1 MMRKSIGLIVLL
13 ALLLAVPAAA
23 QGTVV
28 DIAVGNPNFSTLVS
42 AVQAA
47 GLAETLAGNGPFTV
61 FAPTND
67 AFAKIP
73 APVLQALIA
82 DKEALTEVL
91 TYHVLPGRLLA
102 SGVAAINSF
111 TPLQGGRV
119 SVTVSDQGVFLNDTV
134 QVIATDITASNGV
147 IHVIDS
153 VLVPAGGKA
162 AALIADMSKVRV
174 RVAHFSP
181 DTPAVDVYVN
191 GALSPVTGLAFPNVT
206 PWIELEPG
214 TYNIAVAPA
223 GTSIDQ
229 AAIGPADFDLPLGAY
244 LTVAAV
250 GSLANGTLKPQVIVE
265 NYSSAIPANNARV
278 GVFHAIEDAPPV
290 DVLANGSAI
299 IRMLAFPGSR
309 GDNDGFFD
317 LNVPSGVYNLQ
328 VVPFGRSAPVVLA
341 APNTFLAAGVNYFIA
356 AVGTLDSPQVVVV
369 ATDPATKQAPTARG
383 LAAILTSVP
392 DLSNLAGFARQIGF
406 AATLQRGGP
415 FTVFAPRNAAF
426 DALRAAVGL
435 ATYNQLVT
443 DANAGSAASQDILL
457 YHIVPGKLLAADVAA
472 ATSLRAANNQ
482 EITVEVRD
490 GQVFLNGS
498 VRVVAT
504 DIVGTNGVIHII
516 DGVLVP
522 PAE

>member
-1 MMRKSIGLIVLL
+1 MMRKSVGFVVLL
-13 ALLLAVPAAA
+13 ALLLLAVPAAA

-47 GLAETLAGNGPFTV
+47 GLAETLSGEGPFTV

-73 APVLQALIA
+73 APVLQSLIA

-91 TYHVLPGRLLA
+91 TYHVLSGRLLA
-102 SGVAAINSF
+102 SGVAAVNSF
-111 TPLQGGRV
+111 STLQGGRV

-134 QVIATDITASNGV
+134 QVVATDIAASNGV
-147 IHVIDS
+147 IHVLDS

-162 AALIADMSKVRV
+162 AALIAELSKVKV

-191 GALSPVTGLAFPNVT
+191 GELSPVTGLAFPNVT

-214 TYNIAVAPA
+214 TYNIAVSPA
-223 GTSIDQ
+223 GTSINQ
-229 AAIGPADFDLPLGAY
+229 AAIGPADFDLPAGAY

-250 GSLANGTLKPQVIVE
+250 GSLANGTLKPQVLVE
-265 NYSSAIPANNARV
+265 NYSAIPANSARV
-278 GVFHAIEDAPPV
+278 SVFHAIEDAPPV
-290 DVLANGSAI
+290 DILANGSAA
-299 IRMLAFPGSR
+299 IRQLAFPGSR

-317 LNVPSGVYNLQ
+317 LDVPSGVYNLQ

-369 ATDPATKQAPTARG
+369 ATDPATKAAPAARG

-392 DLSNLAGFARQIGF
+392 DLSKLADFARQIGF

-415 FTVFAPRNAAF
+415 FTVFAPSNAAF

-435 ATYNQLVT
+435 GTYNQLVT

-457 YHIVPGKLLAADVAA
+457 YHIVPGKLLASDVVA

-482 EITVEVRD
+482 DIAVEVRD
-490 GQVFLNGS
+490 GQVFLNGT

-504 DIVGTNGVIHII
+504 DIVGTNGVVHII